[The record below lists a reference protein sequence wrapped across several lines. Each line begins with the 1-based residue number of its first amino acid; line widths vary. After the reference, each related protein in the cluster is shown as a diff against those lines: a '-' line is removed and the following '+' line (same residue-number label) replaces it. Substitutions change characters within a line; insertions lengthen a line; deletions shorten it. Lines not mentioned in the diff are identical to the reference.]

1 VPSSLGA
8 GAGAPQDMTCG
19 VPGYLPTAGR
29 CAGMRA
35 VGWLAVRAIAVLV
48 RWGRGKE
55 GKGREGA
62 EEDEW
67 GFWARR
73 STWICGRVQCEP
85 RLRRRREGAEGY
97 GHVIVEVI
105 VFRLHCYAM
114 GVILGCMHTQVLSLP
129 SWARS
134 LVTNSVAE

>member
-1 VPSSLGA
+1 VELLGA
-8 GAGAPQDMTCG
+8 
-19 VPGYLPTAGR
+19 
-29 CAGMRA
+29 
-35 VGWLAVRAIAVLV
+35 
-48 RWGRGKE
+48 RW
-55 GKGREGA
+55 
-62 EEDEW
+62 
-67 GFWARR
+67 
-73 STWICGRVQCEP
+73 STWICGRVRGQCEP
-85 RLRRRREGAEGY
+85 RLRRRREGAKGY